1 MKRLFSTVSVLSFA
15 FALAVSVMAQSSPA
29 AGEWDISMNTPQGV
43 RNFKAVIKVDG
54 EKLAGELKGATG
66 GGLPIKG
73 TAKGK
78 EVMFFYTVKHNEQDM
93 NITMSGTVDGDAIKG
108 AVDFGGLAQDEWSA
122 KRATGAAAAAAPAA
136 PASSA
141 GQIDVSGAWSL
152 EVQTEAGSGSPSLT
166 FKQDSEKLTGRSKGQ
181 LGEFD
186 LTGTVKGDKIEF
198 SYKVSGQVEGTVVY
212 TGTTDGK
219 TMKGKVDLAGLA
231 EGTFT
236 GKKQ

>member
-29 AGEWDISMNTPQGV
+29 AGEWDIAMNTPQGV
-43 RNFKAVIKVDG
+43 RNFKAVIKIDG
-54 EKLAGELKGATG
+54 EKLTGELKRTSGD
-66 GGLPIKG
+66 LPIEG

-78 EVMFFYTVKHNEQDM
+78 DVRFSYTLKFNDNDM
-93 NITMSGTVDGDAIKG
+93 NITMSGRVDGDAIKG
-108 AVDFGGLAQDEWSA
+108 VVDFGGLAQDEWSA

-141 GQIDVSGAWSL
+141 GQIDVSGAWSV
-152 EVQTEAGSGSPSLT
+152 EVQTESGSGSPSFT
-166 FKQDSEKLTGRSKGQ
+166 FKQDGEKLTGRSKGQ
-181 LGEFD
+181 LGEFN

-198 SYKVSGQVEGTVVY
+198 SYKLSGQVDGTVVY